1 MEFLTIHELSRQ
13 FDTPARVIRYRFHKL
28 RQAGKLTE
36 AQDYRRD
43 DLVDDQHFEW
53 KINPV
58 SFMHAAGMTL
68 AATGPAS
75 ALGNSPATKSAPLV
89 AKVDNQHTPPVTQA
103 PRPVT
108 NVPETVAK
116 PVTNELEREMITI
129 LKEQV
134 KVKDGQ
140 ISDLSVQVR
149 EVSEINV
156 KLIGQTLQ
164 QSQHIQDLLRLTGG
178 KMDFNDT
185 VAKDG
190 SQTSATATKVGNQ
203 AGDVVNHS
211 DTKDAEGGYPSDA
224 TPGGLSAEQGSERA
238 A

>member
-28 RQAGKLTE
+28 KQAGKLAE
-36 AQDYRRD
+36 DQDYRRD

-58 SFMHAAGMTL
+58 SFMHAAGMTV

-75 ALGNSPATKSAPLV
+75 ALGNSAATKSDLLV
-89 AKVDNQHTPPVTQA
+89 DKVDNQPPPPVTQTS
-103 PRPVT
+103 RPVT
-108 NVPETVAK
+108 NVSEPVAK
-116 PVTNELEREMITI
+116 PVTNDLEREMITI

-140 ISDLSVQVR
+140 ISDLTVQVR
-149 EVSEINV
+149 EVSETNV

-164 QSQHIQDLLRLTGG
+164 QSQRIQDLLRLTGG
-178 KMDFNDT
+178 KMDFSEVGN
-185 VAKDG
+185 KDG
-190 SQTSATATKVGNQ
+190 QPKASAGSQVDNQ
-203 AGDVVNHS
+203 PGSVVDQAPANVTREA
-211 DTKDAEGGYPSDA
+211 DDAPA
-224 TPGGLSAEQGSERA
+224 PA
-238 A
+238 AQAA

>member
-36 AQDYRRD
+36 VQDYRRD

-58 SFMHAAGMTL
+58 SFMRAAGMSL

-75 ALGNSPATKSAPLV
+75 ALGNSPATKSDPLV
-89 AKVDNQHTPPVTQA
+89 AKVDNQPPPPVTQTS
-103 PRPVT
+103 RPVT
-108 NVPETVAK
+108 NASEPVAK
-116 PVTNELEREMITI
+116 TVTNDLEREMITL

-134 KVKDGQ
+134 KVKDSQ
-140 ISDLSVQVR
+140 ISDLTVRVR
-149 EVSEINV
+149 EVSETNV

-164 QSQHIQDLLRLTGG
+164 QSQRIQDLLRLTGG
-178 KMDFNDT
+178 KMDFSEAGNKDGQPK
-185 VAKDG
+185 ARDG
-190 SQTSATATKVGNQ
+190 SQVDNQ
-203 AGDVVNHS
+203 PGDVV
-211 DTKDAEGGYPSDA
+211 DQAPAAVTREAVDAPA
-224 TPGGLSAEQGSERA
+224 PA
-238 A
+238 AKAA